1 MKDRLKRLCVLVR
14 AKIGFIDDKAGK
26 PVGIND
32 HIGRR
37 PVAAIYT
44 SSGGFAPAATDC
56 NSYILLAEL
65 AVPDSVLGLVKSE
78 IDDF

>member
-14 AKIGFIDDKAGK
+14 AKIGFIDDKAGN

-44 SSGGFAPAATDC
+44 GGGGFAHAATDRD
-56 NSYILLAEL
+56 SHLHLAEL
-65 AVPDSVLGLVKSE
+65 ALPDSVLGAYKK
-78 IDDF
+78 